1 MSYMVPVLLA
11 VLVSTAAASGQGDNS
26 VLSPLLT
33 STLANI
39 KLEKRTA
46 RLQFAKHAHFCR
58 EAIPSEKQ
66 TVVEEKAMVKAMEED
81 IAINAKGVEEML
93 QSLAKPLKDVQN
105 ANGDVR
111 AASWVRG
118 FESAQYKTLKAV
130 PETIESEEKTSQKE
144 YDLLMDQM
152 VQKTLEASHKQVG
165 FGILIGRMKQKEEDS
180 KAALKDANT
189 MLAASE
195 VRLKRLADKCD
206 LQAKSFLSQQDE
218 RDVRIQVLESSLGVV
233 SSENHVTAVKPSADI
248 ETVKHMKK
256 KNAGYSKGSPLYNKQ
271 KELDKTPPAPQE
283 LPQSDS
289 VQPLLAQLRL
299 V

>member
-1 MSYMVPVLLA
+1 MVPILLA
-11 VLVSTAAASGQGDNS
+11 VLVSTAAASGQGDNP

-33 STLANI
+33 RTLANI

-66 TVVEEKAMVKAMEED
+66 TVREEKAMVKALEED
-81 IAINAKGVEEML
+81 IAINANGVERMK
-93 QSLAKPLKDVQN
+93 QSLAKPLKDVRN

-130 PETIESEEKTSQKE
+130 PGTVESEEKTSQKE

-152 VQKTLEASHKQVG
+152 VRKTLEASQTQVDS
-165 FGILIGRMKQKEEDS
+165 GIAIGRMRQKEEDS
-180 KAALKDANT
+180 TAALKDANT

-195 VRLKRLADKCD
+195 VRLKRLVDKCD

-233 SSENHVTAVKPSADI
+233 STGETPS
-248 ETVKHMKK
+248 
-256 KNAGYSKGSPLYNKQ
+256 
-271 KELDKTPPAPQE
+271 APQE

-289 VQPLLAQLRL
+289 GQPLLAQLRL